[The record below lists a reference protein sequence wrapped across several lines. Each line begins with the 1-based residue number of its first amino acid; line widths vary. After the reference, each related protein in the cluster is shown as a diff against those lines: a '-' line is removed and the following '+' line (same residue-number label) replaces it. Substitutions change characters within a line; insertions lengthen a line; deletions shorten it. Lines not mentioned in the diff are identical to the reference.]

1 MRKEFESAF
10 RLSRPLAAYK
20 GMVSPSRYRV
30 AGTCVP
36 CSATCTWYASL
47 RGAYRS
53 VSSAVLYPASGKQQK
68 ISIFA
73 ANRSCTCSH
82 NLTAMLVCLFAAY
95 MPGFPARLRDR
106 RLWRFLLGF
115 LPVYIITY
123 PCPRVRPSDSLPTGI
138 GRGKGILRNEI
149 FRTDSLYAARAENPR
164 GLERVASKEREC
176 GLCIYIKKPGGLQ

>member
-1 MRKEFESAF
+1 MPTSPAFSIPAHLKEKAHALRRLGYSGQQGLCQPFARKIVRKEFESAF

-20 GMVSPSRYRV
+20 GMASPSRYRA

-47 RGAYRS
+47 IGAYRS

-82 NLTAMLVCLFAAY
+82 NLTAKLVCLFAAY

-106 RLWRFLLGF
+106 RLRRFLLGF
-115 LPVYIITY
+115 LPVYIIA
-123 PCPRVRPSDSLPTGI
+123 L
-138 GRGKGILRNEI
+138 L
-149 FRTDSLYAARAENPR
+149 
-164 GLERVASKEREC
+164 
-176 GLCIYIKKPGGLQ
+176 